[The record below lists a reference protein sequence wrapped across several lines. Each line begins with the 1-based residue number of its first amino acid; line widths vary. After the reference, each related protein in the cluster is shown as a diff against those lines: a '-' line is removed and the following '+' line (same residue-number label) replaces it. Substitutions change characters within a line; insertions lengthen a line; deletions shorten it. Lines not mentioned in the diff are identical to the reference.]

1 MVGKP
6 PGARLLW
13 PVGDYCG
20 RLYRGLYSHCRL
32 TRCRSRRSRPVEK
45 RMGTAVKEKVMFRRH
60 GLSAYDSDF
69 AVYRRGGYARRPRR
83 RGVLKRRNKKP
94 PLPFILADGVPLKTG
109 EKGWTV
115 RLQF

>member
-32 TRCRSRRSRPVEK
+32 TRCRSRRNRPVEK

-69 AVYRRGGYARRPRR
+69 AVYRRGGYARRPPR
-83 RGVLKRRNKKP
+83 RGVLRRGKKMLA
-94 PLPFILADGVPLKTG
+94 LPVILADGGTIKKNG
-109 EKGWTV
+109 
-115 RLQF
+115 RA